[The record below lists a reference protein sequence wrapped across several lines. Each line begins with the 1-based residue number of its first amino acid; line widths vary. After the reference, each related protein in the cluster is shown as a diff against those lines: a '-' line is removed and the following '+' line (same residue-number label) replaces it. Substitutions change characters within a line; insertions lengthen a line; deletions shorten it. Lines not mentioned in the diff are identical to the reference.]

1 MLEQHDSFQGEILLR
16 VQPMKHISAHSA
28 PKLSNLK
35 EILSDTSK
43 QYTQEKMSFVVRHVC
58 GQNLGTTSTNS

>member
-1 MLEQHDSFQGEILLR
+1 MLEQHDSFQEEILLR
-16 VQPMKHISAHSA
+16 VQPMKHISEHSA

-58 GQNLGTTSTNS
+58 GQNFGTTSTNS

>member
-1 MLEQHDSFQGEILLR
+1 MILSREKLLLR
-16 VQPMKHISAHSA
+16 KQIMKHICAHSA

-43 QYTQEKMSFVVRHVC
+43 AYTQEKMSVLVRYV
-58 GQNLGTTSTNS
+58 GGNLELTTT